1 MHNQTGEYT
10 DILVSKNGCDSV
22 VVTTLKIIDLPN
34 TITPNMDG
42 KNDIFLEGRHV
53 KIYNR
58 NGILLYEGNNGW
70 DGTHNGIPVTQ
81 GTYFFVLYLA
91 SESKTKEGYITVVR

>member
-1 MHNQTGEYT
+1 VYNQAGEYT

-42 KNDIFLEGRHV
+42 KNDIFLEGRHI

-81 GTYFFVLYLA
+81 DTYFFVLYFE